1 MDTIQVEALHKDLSF
16 TGDLLID
23 STFLL
28 LPQTVQIQSNLIDLL
43 KEWGFSTIQ
52 CDGNLSLGG
61 DIDLSQNNE
70 SEQVQNKEKIGV
82 SLKKAIENSKTAK
95 IGNSD
100 QARMEMVESVFY
112 EYMNYVEE
120 IFTHYATHK
129 EIDQNELSETI
140 QELVM
145 FVKDHKRYILR
156 INPNPNEI
164 KKNFLII
171 HSIRTTVLAIA
182 IAQQLHLPLSKI
194 IELGV
199 TCIIH
204 EIGMLRIPPQ
214 LYMSTNKLTIGERA
228 QISKHTIFGYTIVK
242 DLDFPL
248 SIQLG
253 VLEHHEKE
261 NGLGYPRKLTGDKI
275 SSNAKIIAVAC
286 SYEAISSPRV
296 FREGRS
302 TFDAMVELIQNKT
315 QSYDN
320 SVLKALL
327 YTVSLYPIG
336 TYVYLSNR
344 KVAIVVDTN
353 PDSPKYPVVQLLNEK
368 EKDGSPLQITTS
380 HEGIYIIRILSK
392 NELND
397 ILKIIN
403 KNSNKENKIEE
414 IQLADNE
421 NIKTEEKINN
431 SQNDDKIEELPL
443 ENEEKNA
450 EENQSTV
457 ENETKKSSETE
468 NEKQSPKVNLSKTED
483 VDISFFS

>member
-1 MDTIQVEALHKDLSF
+1 METIQVETLHKDLSF

-28 LPQTVQIQSNLIDLL
+28 LPQTVPLQDGLIDLL
-43 KEWGFSTIQ
+43 KKWEFSTIQ
-52 CDGNLSLGG
+52 CDGNLSLDG
-61 DIDLSQNNE
+61 DIDLSPNNG
-70 SEQVQNKEKIGV
+70 SEQEQNKEKIGDT
-82 SLKKAIENSKTAK
+82 LKKAIESSKTAK

-100 QARMEMVESVFY
+100 QDRMKMVESVFT
-112 EYMNYVEE
+112 EYMNYIEGV
-120 IFTHYATHK
+120 FTYYATHK
-129 EIDQNELSETI
+129 EIDQEELSETI

-156 INPNPNEI
+156 INPNPKET

-171 HSIRTTVLAIA
+171 HSMRTTILAIA

-214 LYMSTNKLTIGERA
+214 LYMSDKRLTVGEKA

-242 DLDFPL
+242 DLGFPL

-286 SYEAISSPRV
+286 SYEAISSPRG

-302 TFDAMVELIQNKT
+302 TFDAMVELIQNK
-315 QSYDN
+315 SHAYDN

-368 EKDGSPLQITTS
+368 EKDGSPLQITTN
-380 HEGIYIIRILSK
+380 HNGIYIIRILSK

-397 ILKIIN
+397 ILKVLSG
-403 KNSNKENKIEE
+403 KNSKEDEVESLELANEEFKIEKNQNPKNVAE
-414 IQLADNE
+414 P
-421 NIKTEEKINN
+421 KINN
-431 SQNDDKIEELPL
+431 KDDNIEPIYL
-443 ENEEKNA
+443 ENENKTTFEEKPK
-450 EENQSTV
+450 EKSTKLENQ
-457 ENETKKSSETE
+457 E
-468 NEKQSPKVNLSKTED
+468 PKINVNDTED